1 MGPFLVLAS
10 EPCMG
15 YIARY
20 FPALALTA
28 SFSTARSAYIFF
40 SFAFSASSFFKRF
53 RYCLFAMIG
62 GGLPKWQDWFGYRR
76 PTFDIRIGLRI
87 QQQLINISS

>member
-1 MGPFLVLAS
+1 MHGLYRALLPGAPTALELSIEDRLNRFVLNGKV
-10 EPCMG
+10 P
-15 YIARY
+15 
-20 FPALALTA
+20 
-28 SFSTARSAYIFF
+28 YIFF

>member
-1 MGPFLVLAS
+1 
-10 EPCMG
+10 
-15 YIARY
+15 
-20 FPALALTA
+20 
-28 SFSTARSAYIFF
+28 
-40 SFAFSASSFFKRF
+40 
-53 RYCLFAMIG
+53 MIG